1 MKRRWL
7 NALFGIVA
15 IGLLFG
21 FLINGCSTINVRPTP
36 EELARE
42 HQSAQWSAGRFS
54 NPQPMWSDIHGTL
67 FGLFAS
73 TRDQVPNAPVPV
85 VSDGGASLREPAP
98 SGLRVTWFG
107 HSSILLEIDGA
118 KILIDPLWSDRAS
131 PVGWAGPKRWY
142 APPLALKDLPPLD
155 VVLISHDHYDH
166 FDRATLVALAR
177 TNAHFIV
184 PLGVGAF
191 LRAWGIADERI
202 TELDWW
208 QTARVG
214 SLQIVATPSRHHSGR
229 VSPQSDLR
237 LWAGYALIGEQHRV
251 WYSGDTGFHA
261 ALADIG
267 RKLGPFDVTLIESGQ
282 YDAAWPDWHLGPEQ
296 AVEANRLV
304 GGKKMI
310 PVHWGLIQLA
320 HHSWTEPVER
330 VLLAAKC
337 RGVTV
342 ITPRPGESVEPT
354 MDIAVERWWPR
365 TAWQT
370 ADQAPI
376 IATRD
381 GNGSNRYSPE
391 PCLTNLATTAQ

>member
-7 NALFGIVA
+7 YSLVGIVA
-15 IGLLFG
+15 IALLFG
-21 FLINGCSTINVRPTP
+21 LLINGCSTINVRPSSA
-36 EELARE
+36 ELARE
-42 HQSAQWSAGRFS
+42 QQSAQWSSGRFS
-54 NPQPMWSDIHGTL
+54 NPQPMWSDIHATL
-67 FGLFAS
+67 FGLLTS
-73 TRDQVPNAPVPV
+73 TRDQTPSAPVPV
-85 VSDGGASLREPAP
+85 YSDGGASLRSAAP
-98 SGLRVTWFG
+98 SGLRVTWYG
-107 HSSILLEIDGA
+107 HSSILLEIDGS

-131 PVGWAGPKRWY
+131 PVTWAGPKRWY
-142 APPLALKDLPPLD
+142 APPIALNDLPPLD
-155 VVLISHDHYDH
+155 AVVISHDHYDH
-166 FDRATLVALAR
+166 FDRATIVALAR
-177 TNAHFIV
+177 SKTRFVV

-214 SLQIVATPSRHHSGR
+214 SLQVVATPSRHHSGR

-237 LWAGYALIGEQHRV
+237 LWAGYAFVGEQHRV
-251 WYSGDTGFHA
+251 WYSGDTGFHS
-261 ALADIG
+261 ALAQIG
-267 RKLGPFDVTLIESGQ
+267 AKLGPFDLTLIEAGQ

-330 VLLAAKC
+330 VLVAAKC
-337 RGVTV
+337 HGVTV
-342 ITPRPGESVEPT
+342 LTPRPGESVEPT
-354 MDIAVERWWPR
+354 TDLAVQRWWPQ

-370 ADQAPI
+370 AAQAPI
-376 IATRD
+376 IATRNGD
-381 GNGSNRYSPE
+381 GFDRYPVE
-391 PCLTNLATTAQ
+391 PCVI